1 MMKRFIRDLKKY
13 KNYILYATWAELK
26 TEVINSYLG
35 WSWMILEPL
44 AFMFIYMFI
53 GEVVFKYSVQ
63 YYPIFV
69 FIGLSMWTF
78 FNKNVVFS
86 VKLVSMNRDTV
97 TKVYLPKFVLLLV
110 KMGVNLFKMIISFL
124 MVAIF
129 MVIYKVPI
137 TWNVLWFL
145 PIIICL
151 VVFTF
156 GVCTISLHFGVFA
169 EDLTNLTNIFLR
181 MLFYMTGV
189 FYDLGNRVHNSVYKT
204 ILLEFNP
211 LANFIYN
218 MRNVLIYSHSP
229 VGMWTLMW
237 FLIGVLLSMLG
248 IHTIY
253 KYENTY
259 VKVMR

>member
-1 MMKRFIRDLKKY
+1 MKRFLKDLKKY

-35 WSWMILEPL
+35 WAWMILEPL
-44 AFMFIYMFI
+44 AFMLIYVFIAGMI
-53 GEVVFKYSVQ
+53 FKSKVEYFPV
-63 YYPIFV
+63 FV
-69 FIGLSMWTF
+69 FIGLSIWNF
-78 FNKNVVFS
+78 FNKNVVAS

-110 KMGVNLFKMIISFL
+110 KMGVNLFKMLVSFL
-124 MVAIF
+124 LVAIF

-145 PIIICL
+145 PILISVIVL
-151 VVFTF
+151 TF
-156 GVCTISLHFGVFA
+156 GVCTFMLHFGVFA

-181 MLFYMTGV
+181 MIFYMTGV
-189 FYDLGNRVHNSVYKT
+189 FYDLSTKVTNSTYRT
-204 ILLEFNP
+204 ILLDLNP

-218 MRNVLIYSHSP
+218 MRNVLIYSSHP
-229 VGMWTLMW
+229 VGMWTLLW
-237 FLIGVLLSMLG
+237 FFIGLLLSILG
-248 IHTIY
+248 VRKIY
-253 KYENTY
+253 KYEKTY